1 MNTAKSILL
10 NSAGK
15 LFMHSSENKV
25 EKSAHA
31 YLCRFYPAA
40 MGLGG
45 GASVIAVGDL
55 NWVAASLAI
64 ALAAAG
70 VIFSWLTAASGK
82 DSAGNGLEAFLAS
95 QQEFGENMAPLWAG
109 HIEASREQ
117 MDSAISALA
126 ERFAGIVDRLD
137 DTVHASGM
145 ASGSIGDREGGLV
158 AVFAKSER
166 ELGSVVSSQKISMA
180 SLTGMVQKVQ
190 GLNQFTGELQEMATD
205 VAKIATQTNLLA
217 LNAAIEAARAGEL
230 GRSFAVVAKEFR
242 ALSIQSGDTGKRIAE
257 KVRIISAAITETCS
271 AAEASIQEEGSSMM
285 ASEAVIGSVLTGFR
299 DITSA
304 LTESSKLLQ
313 DESVNIK
320 SEVGDALVQL
330 QFQDRVSQILTHVKT
345 SIEHLP
351 VFLAEHQQA
360 CLESGALRPLHA
372 TAMMADMKNTYVM
385 KDQHAIH
392 DGSKTVSQD
401 NSDITFF

>member
-1 MNTAKSILL
+1 MP
-10 NSAGK
+10 
-15 LFMHSSENKV
+15 SSENIV
-25 EKSAHA
+25 RKSSRSH
-31 YLCRFYPAA
+31 LGHFYPVV
-40 MGLGG
+40 MGFG
-45 GASVIAVGDL
+45 GAAAVLVAGDW
-55 NWVAASLAI
+55 NWLSASLAI

-70 VIFSWLTAASGK
+70 VLLGWLTSAAKSDGTGH
-82 DSAGNGLEAFLAS
+82 DLEAFLAS

-137 DTVHASGM
+137 DTVQASGM
-145 ASGSIGDREGGLV
+145 ASGSIGDHEGGLV
-158 AVFAKSER
+158 AVFAKSEKD
-166 ELGSVVSSQKISMA
+166 LGSVVSSQKISMA

-190 GLNQFTGELQEMATD
+190 CLNQFTGELQEMATD

-217 LNAAIEAARAGEL
+217 LNAAIEAARAGEM

-271 AAEASIQEEGSSMM
+271 AAEASIQEEGGSMM

-299 DITSA
+299 DITTA

-320 SEVGDALVQL
+320 SEVGEALVQL

>member
-1 MNTAKSILL
+1 
-10 NSAGK
+10 
-15 LFMHSSENKV
+15 
-25 EKSAHA
+25 
-31 YLCRFYPAA
+31 
-40 MGLGG
+40 
-45 GASVIAVGDL
+45 
-55 NWVAASLAI
+55 
-64 ALAAAG
+64 
-70 VIFSWLTAASGK
+70 
-82 DSAGNGLEAFLAS
+82 
-95 QQEFGENMAPLWAG
+95 MAPLWAG